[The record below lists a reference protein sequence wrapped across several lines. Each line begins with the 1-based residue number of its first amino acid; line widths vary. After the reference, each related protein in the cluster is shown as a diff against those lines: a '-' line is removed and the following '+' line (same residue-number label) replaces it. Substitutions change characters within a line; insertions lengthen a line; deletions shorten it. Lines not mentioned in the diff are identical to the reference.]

1 MDPLTVSSD
10 RRDGWSVVEVAGE
23 LDLATADHLGNRLA
37 DVITAHSPARIVLDM
52 SKVDFCDASGLRV
65 LVHAHHT
72 ARQHHG
78 LLHLVCPKGKVR
90 RLLRVA
96 GLAEVIPAH
105 ATPPDALTPA
115 PREGGKGAACRGDV
129 VTTRRSPGRPLSFP
143 GPGSSLTIPAAPSDA
158 RSPTPQARDSR

>member
-23 LDLATADHLGNRLA
+23 LDIATAYQLGDRLA
-37 DVITAHSPARIVLDM
+37 EVITANSPARIVLDM

-65 LVHAHHT
+65 LVRAHHT
-72 ARQHHG
+72 ARRHHG
-78 LLHLVCPKGKVR
+78 LLHLVCPKGKVW

-105 ATPPDALTPA
+105 ANSPRGPDP
-115 PREGGKGAACRGDV
+115 GAV
-129 VTTRRSPGRPLSFP
+129 
-143 GPGSSLTIPAAPSDA
+143 
-158 RSPTPQARDSR
+158 